1 MEKDK
6 WYMMGLG
13 VALILL
19 AALLALAYPVAGITL
34 DGDLS
39 DWPADFVSYPI
50 DTPRDAAAFEGSFR
64 VGYNLAENSLYLAVK
79 VRDESMVRDGEDQ
92 VNLVYPGNRDACT
105 PLIHLDQEKF
115 QTGTA
120 FNWVE

>member
-6 WYMMGLG
+6 WYMIGLG

-19 AALLALAYPVAGITL
+19 AALLARADNGRVALAYPVAGITL
-34 DGDLS
+34 DDDLS

-50 DTPRDAAAFEGSFR
+50 DTPRDAAVFEGSFR
-64 VGYNLAENSLYLAVK
+64 VGYNLAKNSLYLAVK

-92 VNLVYPGNRDACT
+92 
-105 PLIHLDQEKF
+105 
-115 QTGTA
+115 
-120 FNWVE
+120 